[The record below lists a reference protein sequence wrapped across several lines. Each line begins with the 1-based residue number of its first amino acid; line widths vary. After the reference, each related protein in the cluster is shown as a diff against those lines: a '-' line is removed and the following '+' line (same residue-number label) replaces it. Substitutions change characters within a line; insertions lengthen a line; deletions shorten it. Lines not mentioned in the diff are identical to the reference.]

1 MLQRQ
6 GNQVYWHITECL
18 AVALAGSRPRW
29 DGAASGFRPGP
40 ETGFRFGLRQETNIV
55 FMQG

>member
-1 MLQRQ
+1 M
-6 GNQVYWHITECL
+6 
-18 AVALAGSRPRW
+18 ALAGSRPRW